1 MKTIIQTEFIEHP
14 MEDVLDLEPCTTL
27 TEYTETIPDVPVEH
41 IAYDDKDQEIEF
53 KLEEVYTAAMGSS
66 NVLSDEIEMVEG
78 KYKARMAEVSATML
92 NVALSAVREK
102 RQLKEHKDKLSN
114 APRAPGGAK
123 GVTNQNVIIA
133 DRNDILRALLE
144 KK

>member
-1 MKTIIQTEFIEHP
+1 
-14 MEDVLDLEPCTTL
+14 
-27 TEYTETIPDVPVEH
+27 
-41 IAYDDKDQEIEF
+41 
-53 KLEEVYTAAMGSS
+53 
-66 NVLSDEIEMVEG
+66 
-78 KYKARMAEVSATML
+78 MAEVSATML

-114 APRAPGGAK
+114 APRAPGGSR

>member
-41 IAYDDKDQEIEF
+41 IAYDDKDQEIET

-66 NVLSDEIEMVEG
+66 NVLSDENGGG
-78 KYKARMAEVSATML
+78 KV
-92 NVALSAVREK
+92 
-102 RQLKEHKDKLSN
+102 
-114 APRAPGGAK
+114 
-123 GVTNQNVIIA
+123 
-133 DRNDILRALLE
+133 
-144 KK
+144 

>member
-1 MKTIIQTEFIEHP
+1 
-14 MEDVLDLEPCTTL
+14 
-27 TEYTETIPDVPVEH
+27 
-41 IAYDDKDQEIEF
+41 
-53 KLEEVYTAAMGSS
+53 
-66 NVLSDEIEMVEG
+66 MVEG

-114 APRAPGGAK
+114 APRAPGGSK
-123 GVTNQNVIIA
+123 TINHNLIVA
-133 DRNDILRALLE
+133 DRNELLRMMLE